1 MDTWLPVLHKLQAYF
16 DNHGTDASLVAAR
29 AEIHDDPVIV
39 NNNLTFRDARRMDKI
54 LFGEAEAEAE
64 DEDEPENTHW
74 VQAFSAVA
82 NATDPN
88 SETGAVYIVIDD
100 VEYHASNV
108 CVFTFRPVRVN
119 VN

>member
-16 DNHGTDASLVAAR
+16 ENHVVDASFVAAR

-39 NNNLTFRDARRMDKI
+39 NNDLTFGNAKRIDKI
-54 LFGEAEAEAE
+54 LFGEA
-64 DEDEPENTHW
+64 EDEPENTHW
-74 VQAFSAVA
+74 VQAFPAVA
-82 NATDPN
+82 NAPHPN
-88 SETGAVYIVIDD
+88 SETGAVYIIIDD

-108 CVFTFRPVRVN
+108 CVFTFRPVCVN

>member
-39 NNNLTFRDARRMDKI
+39 NNDLTFGNARRIDKI
-54 LFGEAEAEAE
+54 LFGEDE

-74 VQAFSAVA
+74 VQAFPAVA
-82 NATDPN
+82 NVPDPN